1 MPTAVRRYMNL
12 GVFNS
17 RTGQEIY
24 RNIKY
29 PEIPIGDRDFYLYAS
44 EFDRYDLL
52 ANRFYNNQ
60 SMWWII
66 SIANSNNELNSLF
79 PPVGKRIRIPADPQ
93 AILTEFSEINNIPI
107 SFDYNTNINT
117 KTLGQSKITFNSR
130 LSPEEREFKT
140 LDRRPVPTNMRLS
153 DIQTTSNTTT
163 PSQQYTYNQTQN
175 NITTNNNRRMNGGGS
190 VSTTSYSGY

>member
-1 MPTAVRRYMNL
+1 MNL
-12 GVFNS
+12 GVFKS
-17 RTGQEIY
+17 RTGEEIY

-29 PEIPIGDRDFYLYAS
+29 PEIPIGDRDYYIYAS
-44 EFDRYDLL
+44 EYDRYDLL
-52 ANRFYNNQ
+52 ANRFYKNE

-79 PPVGKRIRIPADPQ
+79 PPVGKRIRIPTNPQ
-93 AILTEFSEINNIPI
+93 AILTEFSEMNNIPI

-140 LDRRPVPTNMRLS
+140 LDRRPVTTNMRLS
-153 DIQTTSNTTT
+153 DIQTTNQTST

-175 NITTNNNRRMNGGGS
+175 NTTTNNNRRINGGGS